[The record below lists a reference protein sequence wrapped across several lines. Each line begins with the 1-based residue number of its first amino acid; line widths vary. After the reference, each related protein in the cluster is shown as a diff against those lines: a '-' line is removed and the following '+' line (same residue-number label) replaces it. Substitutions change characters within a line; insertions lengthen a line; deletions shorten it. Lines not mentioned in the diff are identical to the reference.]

1 MMHLEF
7 SEADIQAIKH
17 ERFKHPDPKVQR
29 RMEVLLLKA
38 NRLPHHQIQSIS
50 GVSGNTMRAYFKI
63 FQEGGIEKLKEIN
76 SHRPESELMSFKGTL
91 EEYFRSHPVTSIQQA
106 ISEIEKLT
114 GIRRSPTQTRTFLKS
129 LGIRRLKAGSIPSK
143 ADPDE
148 QAAFKKDKLEPRI
161 EEAKAGNRIL
171 YFVDAAHFVLQAYLG
186 FLWCFERVFIKAP
199 SGRKR
204 FNVLGAL
211 NAVTHELITVM
222 NETYINAESVCEL
235 LRQIAERH
243 VGIPITLVLDN
254 ARYQKCALVQD
265 LAKSLNIEL
274 LYLPTYSPNLN
285 LIERLWKFVKKK
297 CLYSEYY
304 ADFSS
309 FKMAICDCLGSTHTK
324 HKKEL
329 SSLLTL
335 RFQMFKKAQIVPV

>member
-1 MMHLEF
+1 MIHLDF
-7 SEADIQAIKH
+7 SEADIRAIRH
-17 ERFKHPDPKVQR
+17 ERFNHPDPRVQR

-38 NRLPHHQIQSIS
+38 NGLPHHQIQSIL
-50 GVSGNTMRAYFKI
+50 GVCGNTMRTYFSI
-63 FQEGGIEKLKEIN
+63 YREGGIEKLKEFN
-76 SHRPESELMSFKGTL
+76 DHRPQSQLVHYKGTL
-91 EEYFRSHPVTSIQQA
+91 EEHFRSHPVMSIQQA

-114 GIRRSPTQTRTFLKS
+114 GIRRGPTQTRKFLKS
-129 LGIRRLKAGSIPSK
+129 MGMRRLKAGSMPSK

-148 QAAFKKDKLEPRI
+148 QEAFKKDKLEPRI
-161 EEAKAGNRIL
+161 EEAKAGKRIL
-171 YFVDAAHFVLQAYLG
+171 YFVDAAHFVLHAYLCV
-186 FLWCFERVFIKAP
+186 LWCFERMFIRAP

-211 NAVTHELITVM
+211 NAITHELITVT
-222 NETYINAESVCEL
+222 NEAYINAESVCEL
-235 LRQIAERH
+235 LRQIAMQH

-304 ADFSS
+304 SDFSS
-309 FKMAICDCLGSTHTK
+309 FKEAIRQCLGSTHTK

-329 SSLLTL
+329 RSFLTL
-335 RFQMFKKAQIVPV
+335 RFQTFKNAQIVTA